1 MKKSVKSQ
9 FCFPLELRLRVV
21 DLLCFLLQPRGGL
34 QTALKG
40 HAGTLRQIHSQQIIP
55 MEQAMVRTPS
65 CALCII
71 HTMLS
76 SRFNATPAQKNCLEN
91 KEKHDFFFF
100 WQTFVHCFSL
110 LVVNNN
116 NLEERKR
123 AKFKVWW
130 LKKKRYRNTTAT
142 GPVVLFFLWL
152 NSLLFLGKHPKM
164 LVTYYFPPPDETKEN
179 IFWPSI
185 WQAGQTWLSATAHH
199 WFLNGDNLPNCS
211 SLWYFILSLNCHSS
225 CFNRAST
232 LKGPPLLSV
241 NEAGCV

>member
-21 DLLCFLLQPRGGL
+21 DLLCFLFQPRGGL

-76 SRFNATPAQKNCLEN
+76 SRFNATTAQKNCLEN
-91 KEKHDFFFF
+91 KEKHDFFFFFF

-116 NLEERKR
+116 NLGGRKR

-130 LKKKRYRNTTAT
+130 LKKKDTTT
-142 GPVVLFFLWL
+142 QQPQGLLCCFVLWL
-152 NSLLFLGKHPKM
+152 NSVLF
-164 LVTYYFPPPDETKEN
+164 F
-179 IFWPSI
+179 
-185 WQAGQTWLSATAHH
+185 GQTSQNVGHVLFPSPRWNEREH
-199 WFLNGDNLPNCS
+199 FLAKHLAGWADLAVCNS
-211 SLWYFILSLNCHSS
+211 TSLVSKW
-225 CFNRAST
+225 R
-232 LKGPPLLSV
+232 
-241 NEAGCV
+241 